1 MGRDNTYHPK
11 FGFSDYKDLD
21 FFHARFGRGVVI
33 VAVDKIDDERFPKGQ
48 NAIGSDKQVALTF
61 HEINGEKPRN
71 FIYVSLFWVQT
82 FTEIKMRGEC
92 SASTPP
98 VDLWRF

>member
-1 MGRDNTYHPK
+1 MEHK

-21 FFHARFGRGVVI
+21 FFHARFGRGGVI

-48 NAIGSDKQVALTF
+48 NAIGFDKQVALTF
-61 HEINGEKPRN
+61 HEINGEKPRI
-71 FIYVSLFWVQT
+71 FIYLSLFWMQA

-98 VDLWRF
+98 VDLRRF